1 MPAMCTLMHKDI
13 ITDNERST
21 MEPSNTNVLGNK
33 SNEIVSKN
41 VENDKVNKIVVCETH
56 LEGTDNKYYNDG
68 ANYWSSVDPSVNG
81 MLGGFGN
88 ISNIDIEGSAKF
100 LKGIYKV
107 KDYFFKVTES
117 RKNSIASFSRD
128 TLS

>member
-1 MPAMCTLMHKDI
+1 MMHKDI
-13 ITDNERST
+13 IDNERST

-41 VENDKVNKIVVCETH
+41 VENDKVNKIVVCATH

-88 ISNIDIEGSAKF
+88 ISNTDIEGSAKF
-100 LKGIYKV
+100 LKGI
-107 KDYFFKVTES
+107 FKVN
-117 RKNSIASFSRD
+117 KI
-128 TLS
+128 